1 MRRERV
7 TVIKLV
13 VINSDGATGRSFAH
27 GCCINLQLCLRP
39 EPKRRAH
46 RSAIIF
52 CRATPLFTH
61 LIKYILFAPT

>member
-1 MRRERV
+1 M

-39 EPKRRAH
+39 EPKRRAYNAE
-46 RSAIIF
+46 RPAIIF